1 MGILGGF
8 HNWEGSI
15 YQRLMAHGPYFLCSS
30 SWAAVFWLSRST
42 WFRISS
48 SSWGVR
54 GASELSCC
62 CLRCRCC
69 QTLTLGGGGSKTEHP
84 SNYNQ
89 IHSFILQ
96 HQIPQPMTFG
106 IKYHNLWHLASN
118 TTTYDLWHQIPWPT
132 FDLWGWIS
140 GYTFLLLKPLLG
152 DIFHFKF
159 FPLLFLTTN

>member
-1 MGILGGF
+1 MG
-8 HNWEGSI
+8 
-15 YQRLMAHGPYFLCSS
+15 HGPYFLCSS

-69 QTLTLGGGGSKTEHP
+69 QTLTLGGGGSKMKHP

-106 IKYHNLWHLASN
+106 IKYHDLPLTFGGGSLVTLSSFSN
-118 TTTYDLWHQIPWPT
+118 H
-132 FDLWGWIS
+132 FWGTSSILS
-140 GYTFLLLKPLLG
+140 SFHFCFLLQIKQIDL
-152 DIFHFKF
+152 
-159 FPLLFLTTN
+159 LLFIWNNFLINIFLQKYWIWLYHFG